1 MELSPSREYAI
12 LPALRPA
19 EPLASKM
26 RPCGVMFLVLLMMVA
41 LLLVATASFGP
52 ADGIRHERFRRF
64 RRRPRDRAA

>member
-1 MELSPSREYAI
+1 
-12 LPALRPA
+12 
-19 EPLASKM
+19 
-26 RPCGVMFLVLLMMVA
+26 MFLVLLMMVA